1 MYVMYGKVPYGM
13 VPFLPYLLPMYK
25 KGAPKINAPQTAQ
38 DATGI
43 FATARHGTRHGTAHG
58 TASHETPHT
67 TQHTTHNTPPLATIE
82 CMSTKALSMSS
93 KNSIRRQGQSLAQS
107 DQSIDDHGGESAA
120 TMSHVSSVHKNL
132 NRKK

>member
-1 MYVMYGKVPYGM
+1 MYDMYGKVPYGM
-13 VPFLPYLLPMYK
+13 VPFLTYLLPMYK

-43 FATARHGTRHGTAHG
+43 FATARHGTRHGKPRNATYN
-58 TASHETPHT
+58 
-67 TQHTTHNTPPLATIE
+67 TTHNTPPLATIE